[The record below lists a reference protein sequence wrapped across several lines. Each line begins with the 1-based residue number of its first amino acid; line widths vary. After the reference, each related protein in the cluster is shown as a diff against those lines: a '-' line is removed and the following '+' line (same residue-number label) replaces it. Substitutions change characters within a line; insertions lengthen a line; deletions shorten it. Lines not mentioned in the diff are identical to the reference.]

1 MNDYESKILEALK
14 QSGEYKYSPDTSTK
28 SREIVAL
35 KELEQNGFIRI
46 KSQTIGYCIADV
58 L

>member
-1 MNDYESKILEALK
+1 MNDYESKILETLK
-14 QSGEYKYSPDTSTK
+14 QSGEYRYSSDMLSK
-28 SREIVAL
+28 SREIAAM
-35 KELEQNGFIRI
+35 KGLEQDGLIRI

>member
-14 QSGEYKYSPDTSTK
+14 QSGEYKYSPDMSSK
-28 SREIVAL
+28 SREITAI
-35 KELEQNGFIRI
+35 KELEQNGLIRI